1 MNIEKHT
8 AVVPTNDYVFKKIF
22 GQVGNE
28 EITKD
33 LVSSII
39 GKKIQSINL
48 DGNTILEKELLNGK
62 IGILDIKATLDSN
75 IICDIEMQV
84 ENRKDIEKRL
94 MYYWSKLYS
103 KGISSGKDY
112 IALNKTILILITKF
126 EMTNLKEIKKFHT
139 EWKIREKDYRKTIL
153 TDVFELHIIELPKL
167 EKFISKNEKKE
178 EKLMLWAKFL
188 LNPDSMEE
196 EEMRE
201 NKDIKKAKEELDK
214 MRQDEYEERIA
225 ELMEKKIMDDK
236 AREAY
241 VYEEGYDKGVAE
253 GIEQGIENGRKIAT
267 MEIAKTML
275 EAGEKIENIMKITGL
290 TKEEIEEI

>member
-1 MNIEKHT
+1 M
-8 AVVPTNDYVFKKIF
+8 
-22 GQVGNE
+22 
-28 EITKD
+28 
-33 LVSSII
+33 
-39 GKKIQSINL
+39 
-48 DGNTILEKELLNGK
+48 
-62 IGILDIKATLDSN
+62 
-75 IICDIEMQV
+75 
-84 ENRKDIEKRL
+84 
-94 MYYWSKLYS
+94 
-103 KGISSGKDY
+103 
-112 IALNKTILILITKF
+112 
-126 EMTNLKEIKKFHT
+126 
-139 EWKIREKDYRKTIL
+139 

-225 ELMEKKIMDDK
+225 ELIEKKIMDDK

-241 VYEEGYDKGVAE
+241 VYEEGFERGEKNA
-253 GIEQGIENGRKIAT
+253 IIK
-267 MEIAKTML
+267 IAKTML
-275 EAGEKIENIMKITGL
+275 EAGEKIESIMKITGL

>member
-28 EITKD
+28 EI
-33 LVSSII
+33 
-39 GKKIQSINL
+39 
-48 DGNTILEKELLNGK
+48 
-62 IGILDIKATLDSN
+62 
-75 IICDIEMQV
+75 
-84 ENRKDIEKRL
+84 
-94 MYYWSKLYS
+94 
-103 KGISSGKDY
+103 
-112 IALNKTILILITKF
+112 
-126 EMTNLKEIKKFHT
+126 KKFHT

-153 TDVFELHIIELPKL
+153 TEVFELHIIELPKL
-167 EKFISKNEKKE
+167 EKFISKNDRKE
-178 EKLMLWAKFL
+178 EKLILWAKFL

-196 EEMRE
+196 EEMKE

-241 VYEEGYDKGVAE
+241 VYEEGFDKGV
-253 GIEQGIENGRKIAT
+253 EQGVERGEKNAIIK
-267 MEIAKTML
+267 IAKTML
-275 EAGEKIENIMKITGL
+275 ESGEKIENIVKITGL
-290 TKEEIEEI
+290 TKEEIQKI

>member
-1 MNIEKHT
+1 M
-8 AVVPTNDYVFKKIF
+8 
-22 GQVGNE
+22 
-28 EITKD
+28 
-33 LVSSII
+33 
-39 GKKIQSINL
+39 
-48 DGNTILEKELLNGK
+48 
-62 IGILDIKATLDSN
+62 
-75 IICDIEMQV
+75 
-84 ENRKDIEKRL
+84 
-94 MYYWSKLYS
+94 
-103 KGISSGKDY
+103 
-112 IALNKTILILITKF
+112 
-126 EMTNLKEIKKFHT
+126 
-139 EWKIREKDYRKTIL
+139 

-196 EEMRE
+196 EEMKE

-241 VYEEGYDKGVAE
+241 VYEEGFDK
-253 GIEQGIENGRKIAT
+253 GIENGRKIAT

>member
-1 MNIEKHT
+1 M
-8 AVVPTNDYVFKKIF
+8 
-22 GQVGNE
+22 
-28 EITKD
+28 
-33 LVSSII
+33 
-39 GKKIQSINL
+39 
-48 DGNTILEKELLNGK
+48 
-62 IGILDIKATLDSN
+62 
-75 IICDIEMQV
+75 
-84 ENRKDIEKRL
+84 
-94 MYYWSKLYS
+94 
-103 KGISSGKDY
+103 
-112 IALNKTILILITKF
+112 
-126 EMTNLKEIKKFHT
+126 
-139 EWKIREKDYRKTIL
+139 

-196 EEMRE
+196 EEMKE

-253 GIEQGIENGRKIAT
+253 GIEQGIEQGIENGRKIAT
-267 MEIAKTML
+267 MKIAKTML
-275 EAGEKIENIMKITGL
+275 ESGEKIENIMKITGL